1 MPWAK
6 IHTDI
11 LNDPKLMRAA
21 AAGCKGLEFTPWLI
35 VFAKLADDDGRLS
48 IGGTR
53 ALPAELAR
61 GIPGASAGKLTAC
74 ESSLIS
80 IGVLSEDTDGVLYF
94 TRYRVRQGKPS
105 DRPYATRERKKR
117 QRDRGVTVTRNG
129 VTNVT
134 RKGVTVTPTEETE
147 ETEERRTPFRGQENS
162 TQLGPTPIGNALS
175 LVRAE
180 LEERAH
186 G

>member
-105 DRPYATRERKKR
+105 DQPERVRERVTRHRKR
-117 QRDRGVTVTRNG
+117 PVVTPSRGVTVTP
-129 VTNVT
+129 
-134 RKGVTVTPTEETE
+134 RKADTVTPTEETE
-147 ETEERRTPFRGQENS
+147 ETEERGTPFRGQENS
-162 TQLGPTPIGNALS
+162 TQPGPTPIGNALS